1 LAFVLPAG
9 RAGGRA
15 AFRDILVNSFL
26 VRRVHIVVTATD
38 IAIEEE
44 EQRAVAIQ
52 IAVDVGLLKRCQKHG
67 SVYDAM
73 DDFALADAERYAATL
88 MAENDPTVAV
98 FQGNRRR
105 MKRVIDEVRTG
116 MPNCCA
122 ECFYS
127 RAKS

>member
-1 LAFVLPAG
+1 M
-9 RAGGRA
+9 
-15 AFRDILVNSFL
+15 
-26 VRRVHIVVTATD
+26 VTATD
-38 IAIEEE
+38 ISIEQE

-73 DDFALADAERYAATL
+73 DDFALADAERYGATL

-105 MKRVIDEVRTG
+105 MKRAIDEVRTG
-116 MPNCCA
+116 MPNCCPD
-122 ECFYS
+122 CFYAH
-127 RAKS
+127 AKS

>member
-1 LAFVLPAG
+1 MM
-9 RAGGRA
+9 
-15 AFRDILVNSFL
+15 
-26 VRRVHIVVTATD
+26 TASD
-38 IAIEEE
+38 IATEQE

-73 DDFALADAERYAATL
+73 DDFALADAERYGSTL
-88 MAENDPTVAV
+88 MAENDPVVAV

-105 MKRVIDEVRTG
+105 MKRAIDEVRTG
-116 MPNCCA
+116 MPNCCP

-127 RAKS
+127 REKS

>member
-1 LAFVLPAG
+1 
-9 RAGGRA
+9 
-15 AFRDILVNSFL
+15 
-26 VRRVHIVVTATD
+26 VVTATD